1 MVEQKAECPDCG
13 AEKEVAADAQQG
25 EVMACACCGT
35 LLEILALAPLKI
47 GKAPQV
53 EEDFGE

>member
-1 MVEQKAECPDCG
+1 MDEKKLECPDCG
-13 AEKEVAADAQQG
+13 AEKELLPGVQQG
-25 EVMACACCGT
+25 EVMACSCCGT
-35 LLEILALAPLKI
+35 LLEILGLSPLKI